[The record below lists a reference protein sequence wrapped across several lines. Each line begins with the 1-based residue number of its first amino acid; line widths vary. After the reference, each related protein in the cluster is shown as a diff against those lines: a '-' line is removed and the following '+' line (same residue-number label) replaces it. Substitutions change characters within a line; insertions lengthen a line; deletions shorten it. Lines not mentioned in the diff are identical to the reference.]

1 MSNAKIHSSLR
12 EALSR
17 AAMTAAGE
25 EEKLIPVIIR
35 YRALRDQPL
44 ATMAAA
50 SAIEPQRIYQILPC
64 VAAEIPPNEIQRL
77 VDDPQVER
85 IWYDMPVHALLDVS
99 VPHIGVTRVWER
111 GDEGGGVRVAILD
124 TGCDLNHP
132 DLQDRVQDSV
142 DFSGKGSAQDG
153 NGHGTHVAGIVAGTG
168 LASNGRYRGVAPGAD
183 LYIAKVLDDE
193 GNGRMSDVMAGL
205 DWAIAQQAQIVNLS
219 LGSDVSCDGTDA
231 LSEACDAAV
240 GKGLVVVVAAGNSGP
255 GSRTVGS
262 PGCAR
267 EVMTVGAS
275 SDDDQVANFSSRG
288 PTSDGRVK
296 PDIVAPGVNI
306 ISARAAGTSLG
317 SGQVSEFYTSLS
329 GTSMAT
335 PHVSG
340 VAALLLAAEP
350 SLTPRQ
356 IKEIF
361 KETAVDLELSL
372 NTQGAGRI
380 DAFAAWRMATEGD
393 SPEPTPPPPPPPT
406 PEPTPEPSPEPPP
419 SQPPTGCLGFFLVPF
434 RKLRRPGQRSAAKR
448 RRSPSFLP
456 P

>member
-1 MSNAKIHSSLR
+1 MSSAKIHSSLR
-12 EALSR
+12 EAMSR
-17 AAMTAAGE
+17 AAATAVGE
-25 EEKLIPVIIR
+25 ERALIPVIIR
-35 YRALRDQPL
+35 YRALRDHPI
-44 ATMAAA
+44 ATVAAA
-50 SAIEPQRIYQILPC
+50 SAIEPERTYQLLPC
-64 VAAEIPPNEIQRL
+64 VATKIPADEIQRL
-77 VDDPQVER
+77 AEHPQVER

-99 VPHIGVTRVWER
+99 VPHIRADEVWEQ
-111 GDEGGGVRVAILD
+111 GDDGAGVRIAILD
-124 TGCDLNHP
+124 TGCDLKHP
-132 DLQDRVQDSV
+132 DLQDRIRAAT

-153 NGHGTHVAGIVAGTG
+153 NGHGTHVAGIVAGSG
-168 LASNGRYRGVAPGAD
+168 AASHGTYRGVAPGAD
-183 LYIAKVLDDE
+183 LFIAKVLDDD

-205 DWAIAQQAQIVNLS
+205 DWAIEQQAQVVNLS

-240 GKGLVVVVAAGNSGP
+240 GKGLAVVVAAGNSGP
-255 GSRTVGS
+255 GSRTIGS

-267 EVMTVGAS
+267 EVITVGAS
-275 SDDDQVANFSSRG
+275 SDDDGVANFSSRG

-306 ISARAAGTSLG
+306 IAARAADTSLG
-317 SGQVSEFYTSLS
+317 NGQISEYYTSLS

-380 DAFAAWRMATEGD
+380 DALAAWKLATEDGA
-393 SPEPTPPPPPPPT
+393 PEPPPT
-406 PEPTPEPSPEPPP
+406 PTPEPPP
-419 SQPPTGCLGFFLVPF
+419 EPPPPEPPKGCLGSFLALF
-434 RKLRRPGQRSAAKR
+434 RK
-448 RRSPSFLP
+448 
-456 P
+456 